1 MRVRGSMEI
10 VPNIEVNVDTVYV
23 RTNIVRVEEDDFTG
37 WEYDEVQY
45 GVREYIENINALG
58 QVNTDLELATLELG
72 QQNTDLELRILAL
85 EGK

>member
-1 MRVRGSMEI
+1 MRVRGSMET
-10 VPNIEVNVDTVYV
+10 VSEIEVNVDTVYV
-23 RTNIVRVEEDDFTG
+23 RTNIARVEKEDFTG

-58 QVNTDLELATLELG
+58 QVNTDLELVTLELG

>member
-1 MRVRGSMEI
+1 MRVRGSMET
-10 VPNIEVNVDTVYV
+10 VPSIEVNVDTVYI
-23 RTNIVRVEEDDFTG
+23 RTNVIKVDNEEFTG

-45 GVREYIENINALG
+45 NVREYVENINVLG
-58 QVNTDLELATLELG
+58 QVNTELELATLELG

>member
-1 MRVRGSMEI
+1 MRVRGSMET
-10 VPNIEVNVDTVYV
+10 VPEIEVNVDTVYIRNNV
-23 RTNIVRVEEDDFTG
+23 VRVEEEDFTG
-37 WEYDEVQY
+37 WEYDEVQC

-58 QVNTDLELATLELG
+58 QVNTELDLTTLELG